1 MDMNFLKLFT
11 MQIVL
16 LGIVV
21 YVGSQG
27 LLECGVHCPTWTI
40 FWISKFALRNKLFFR
55 WVSLYICLVLV
66 LFSLVVSIVLFFF
79 VPVFSVLIV
88 MRCGEFLL

>member
-27 LLECGVHCPTWTI
+27 LLECGVH
-40 FWISKFALRNKLFFR
+40 
-55 WVSLYICLVLV
+55 
-66 LFSLVVSIVLFFF
+66 
-79 VPVFSVLIV
+79 
-88 MRCGEFLL
+88 